1 MNSFAS
7 TKQDANKS
15 SRSTSVAVAND
26 AAHAEGQFIDNRDE
40 PLSLAKL
47 QKANPNTPV
56 QRAAVSRP
64 LQLASGKAEEVAPI
78 FEEDEATPM
87 TSEELADVK
96 GPKGEGEQI
105 ERGEAELT
113 RTARV
118 KGFFGNESTYSKF
131 LSKVDAFNASQDVIK
146 KQEIL
151 VELRSLARLW
161 LHKHKEDVESNK
173 DQNERQKLL
182 TVNSFLKRTNS
193 NYPEITQ
200 LYDNLENKI
209 TGFRANPIAK
219 KEQFQ
224 SAVSDYKFLQS
235 KVGQY
240 KKEYPPSVNLMY
252 VAEIQGIEEL
262 EAKIQAIGKG
272 EKEAPD
278 FDPKPPFPALP
289 FSIKSPTVGFSVMD
303 ATYGFKGALSFDIGN
318 ISSSSGEVSVNF
330 NLDGSFRDVAIA
342 NGRFTANIDGMDFVA
357 EGITYNS
364 EDGSIIVNTAT
375 SNITMFEKTAK
386 LTIEDGK
393 IDNNEFTFLR
403 IVSELP
409 DASVGYFT
417 VKNPVIS
424 YETEG
429 KVFKGKADYEF
440 SAGATPGELTSLSAT
455 GEGKADILWSREVET
470 DRWVEI
476 RDGVLDFRLLGQVVH
491 ADKMTFSSRGGNP
504 TLAAEKASLDLN
516 IPVPGSAKPLSQKID
531 GEGISISKNNGFTFD
546 SLQAEREVTMGSE
559 LFSLT
564 AKSVALKKDAGK
576 YLAEAAGD
584 VQFDKLG
591 ALGISADGAASGS
604 VMIPLQAPHTP
615 DYKITEAS
623 ATATMPNPLGT
634 DLAKLLGG
642 RYSVDANVP
651 VFPFVFATFGM
662 FVETKAELP
671 PSFSVSFNFDADKQD
686 LIITASHEPATAQ
699 VEAGVDAGVKAGLPP
714 LASLKIALAA
724 AGKIAAKARAKFKK
738 TFNLGKKEK
747 PKAEDK
753 TDRKSLEFGLN
764 GRVTLGAALELTASA
779 LYFFKTK
786 KKFDLGEKT
795 LGEFELSNIAGK
807 PKKEITPAPAPLG
820 EEEALKSAIPGN
832 DAETRRLK
840 KLKGK
845 QFIDEFAYEGSEPPK
860 KKKGMF
866 SRLFG
871 R

>member
-7 TKQDANKS
+7 NKQDANKS
-15 SRSTSVAVAND
+15 ARSASLPEADGRANV
-26 AAHAEGQFIDNRDE
+26 EGRSIDNRDE
-40 PLSLAKL
+40 PVSLARL
-47 QKANPNTPV
+47 QKADPKTV
-56 QRAAVSRP
+56 SAQRALDSP
-64 LQLASGKAEEVAPI
+64 LQLARGKAENAATVA
-78 FEEDEATPM
+78 EEGM
-87 TSEELADVK
+87 TVEELASVE
-96 GPKGEGEQI
+96 GPRGEGAQI
-105 ERGEAELT
+105 DTGKAKLT
-113 RTARV
+113 RTARF

-131 LSKVDAFNASQDVIK
+131 LSKVDEFNASQDVIK

-151 VELRSLARLW
+151 VELRSLAKLW
-161 LHKHKEDVESNK
+161 LHKHKEDVENKFLEK
-173 DQNERQKLL
+173 DQNEKEKLF
-182 TVNSFLKRTNS
+182 TVNRFLSQTNS
-193 NYPEITQ
+193 NYPKITQ
-200 LYDNLENKI
+200 LYDNLESKI

-219 KEQFQ
+219 KEHFQ

-235 KVGQY
+235 KVEQH

-252 VAEIQGIEEL
+252 AAEIQGIKEL

-272 EKEAPD
+272 EKKAPD

-330 NLDGSFRDVAIA
+330 NPDGSFRNAAIGD
-342 NGRFTANIDGMDFVA
+342 GRFTANIDGMDFVA

-364 EDGSIIVNTAT
+364 EDGIIIVSTAT

-393 IDNNEFTFLR
+393 INNNAFTFTR

-440 SAGATPGELTSLSAT
+440 NSEAAPAELTSLSAK
-455 GEGKADILWSREVET
+455 GKGKADIMWSREVEA

-476 RDGVLDFRLLGQVVH
+476 SDGVLDFNLLGQLVH

-504 TLAAEKASLDLN
+504 TLAAEEASLDLN
-516 IPVPGSAKPLSQKID
+516 IPVPGSAQPLRQKID
-531 GEGISISKNNGFTFD
+531 GDGISISKNNGFTFD
-546 SLQAEREVTMGSE
+546 KLQAEREVKMGSD

-564 AKSVALKKDAGK
+564 AKSIALKKDAGK

-591 ALGISADGAASGS
+591 ALGISAEGAASGS
-604 VMIPLQAPHTP
+604 VMVPMQAPHTP

-623 ATATMPNPLGT
+623 AKATMPNPLGT
-634 DLAKLLGG
+634 NLAKLLGG
-642 RYSVDANVP
+642 RYSVNADVP

-662 FVETKAELP
+662 FVETKADLP
-671 PSFSVSFNFDADKQD
+671 SEFSVSFNFDAEKQD

-699 VEAGVDAGVKAGLPP
+699 VDAGVDAGVKAGLPP

-724 AGKIAAKARAKFKK
+724 AGKITASAWAKFKK
-738 TFNLGKKEK
+738 TFNLAKKEK

-753 TDRKSLEFGLN
+753 ADRKSLEFGLN
-764 GRVTLGAALELTASA
+764 GEVTLGAALELTASA

-795 LGEFELSNIAGK
+795 LGEFAFSNIAGK
-807 PKKEITPAPAPLG
+807 PSKQITPAQAPLG
-820 EEEALKSAIPGN
+820 EEETLKSAIPGKDE
-832 DAETRRLK
+832 DARHLK
-840 KLKGK
+840 ELTGK
-845 QFIDEFAYEGSEPPK
+845 KFVDELSHEGNEPPK
-860 KKKGMF
+860 KKSWF
-866 SRLFG
+866 SRKFG